1 MDGGWS
7 WAEDDGVSLK
17 GYWRLGGVRE
27 ETLALG
33 WSCLLELV
41 FTGLDLAVESH
52 VLTKEKL
59 NYQDFIGKV
68 ILPRV

>member
-1 MDGGWS
+1 MDGDWS

-33 WSCLLELV
+33 LSCLLELV

-59 NYQDFIGKV
+59 NYQDLIGK
-68 ILPRV
+68 

>member
-1 MDGGWS
+1 MNGGWS

-33 WSCLLELV
+33 LYCLLALMITE
-41 FTGLDLAVESH
+41 LDLVVESH
-52 VLTKEKL
+52 VLT
-59 NYQDFIGKV
+59 
-68 ILPRV
+68 

>member
-7 WAEDDGVSLK
+7 WAENDGVSLK

-33 WSCLLELV
+33 LTCLMELL
-41 FTGLDLAVESH
+41 FTRFDLVVGSH
-52 VLTKEKL
+52 VLT
-59 NYQDFIGKV
+59 
-68 ILPRV
+68 